1 MKTMPPLAALAVVF
15 LLAGCGEQKSDS
27 AIKTE
32 IEKSKAEAE
41 ARMAALR
48 ERAETAS
55 ATAERD
61 SALEAKAAEIEAAF
75 EADMAIVE
83 AARKEANAP
92 EQNDDI
98 RIIDTSHGFC
108 SKTVSLSRSRLGED
122 ENAQETTVY
131 SVRLP
136 DGTEWTAEVV
146 RENGIV
152 TKAVREKSTP

>member
-1 MKTMPPLAALAVVF
+1 
-15 LLAGCGEQKSDS
+15 
-27 AIKTE
+27 
-32 IEKSKAEAE
+32 
-41 ARMAALR
+41 MA
-48 ERAETAS
+48 S
-55 ATAERD
+55 
-61 SALEAKAAEIEAAF
+61 
-75 EADMAIVE
+75 VE

-98 RIIDTSHGFC
+98 RIIDTRHGFC

-122 ENAQETTVY
+122 ETAQETTVY

-146 RENGIV
+146 RENGVV